1 MMRELLTTCRSA
13 TSFEAAARPLLRVVL
28 ELAARQTPGAEV
40 LRAMVHLRP
49 GGAYRGLV
57 IEEWPARGA
66 LVAPRSSGDGPAL
79 ESSLTAWHLVER
91 CQSAVEIDVRNARA
105 RVPSGD
111 ELPLPAVA
119 GGHDLFRSQTRLL
132 RRNTTDVFAL
142 PLYGL
147 GRGILG
153 MLSIEAHAEGP
164 RALDWNA
171 CASDIQLLA
180 DVASP
185 YLDSLPPERRS
196 DPGGDPL
203 LPVVGQAMQPIVR
216 LLSVFAA
223 QDETLMLSGPT
234 GAGKS
239 RLAQWCHA
247 RSARSDGPF
256 EVVDMVSVPDDM
268 QMAELFGWRRG
279 AFTGAV
285 DDHHGYVSRAAGGT
299 LFIDEIDKLSLKAQA
314 GLLTFLERRE
324 FRMLG
329 DRGGPHTADVRVVV
343 GTNADLPKLVA
354 SGAFREDVYY
364 RLNVLPIRVPPL
376 DERRDE
382 IAGWA
387 HFMLQ
392 RRAQEAR
399 RGQAPRLSA
408 EAATLLATRDWP
420 GNLRQLDNV
429 LRRAFA
435 IALTDDDASAGEL
448 AVSERHVRLSL
459 GLEGERESTTLV
471 EALRAAGAAF
481 AAEAQRQAAR
491 GRTLDLD
498 FADTLR
504 AFALA
509 AALDHAPSREQVCR
523 LYGKASL
530 VEGRNQHKLFRREL
544 SRLVELLTTLGLP
557 ASSDVVRRLE
567 TTDAS

>member
-1 MMRELLTTCRSA
+1 MMRELLTACRSA
-13 TSFEAAARPLLRVVL
+13 ASFEAAARPLLRVVL
-28 ELAARQTPGAEV
+28 ELAARQIPGADV

-57 IEEWPARGA
+57 IEEQPPRGA
-66 LVAPRSSGDGPAL
+66 LVPARGVVDGPAL

-105 RVPSGD
+105 RGPRGD
-111 ELPLPAVA
+111 DLPLPALS
-119 GGHDLFRSQTRLL
+119 GGADLFRSQTRLL

-147 GRGILG
+147 GRKVLG

-164 RALDWNA
+164 RSIDWNA
-171 CASDIQLLA
+171 CAADVQLLA

-185 YLDSLPPERRS
+185 YLDTLPPERRAE
-196 DPGGDPL
+196 PAPDPL
-203 LPVVGQAMQPIVR
+203 LPVVGEVMQPIVR
-216 LLSVFAA
+216 LLAVFAA

-234 GAGKS
+234 GVGKS

-247 RSARSDGPF
+247 RSARRDGPF
-256 EVVDMVSVPDDM
+256 EVVDMVAIPDDM

-285 DDHHGYVSRAAGGT
+285 DDHRGYVGRAAGGT

-324 FRMLG
+324 YRMLG
-329 DRGGPHTADVRVVV
+329 DRGGPHTADVRVLV

-382 IAGWA
+382 IADWA
-387 HFMLQ
+387 RHLLA
-392 RRAQEAR
+392 RRVHEAR
-399 RGQAPRLSA
+399 RGQTPRLSE
-408 EAATLLATRDWP
+408 EATALLAAREWP

-435 IALTDDDASAGEL
+435 IALTDDDPGAGEL
-448 AVSERHVRLSL
+448 AVTERHVRRSL
-459 GLEGERESTTLV
+459 GLEGERESTSLI
-471 EALRAAGAAF
+471 EAMRAAGAAF

-498 FADTLR
+498 FAETLR

-544 SRLVELLTTLGLP
+544 ARLVELLNTLGL
-557 ASSDVVRRLE
+557 STDCDVVRRLDA
-567 TTDAS
+567 TDAS